1 MGPLCFCELQKVQ
14 FLVLMLSREF
24 KFKYFCYNG
33 VKFEGAVSMS
43 LNHICILGMGLI
55 ALAGCSGRSVA
66 VGQNRLDSLIPKTVA
81 LQTEQNT
88 EISYDLNPSPSVF
101 TDAQAEIVTA
111 PQKGTVT
118 FNGSTFE
125 YQPDAYESGSDSFEY
140 RLRSLGL
147 TSSPAEVVVQI
158 DPFVA
163 GPYSYT

>member
-1 MGPLCFCELQKVQ
+1 
-14 FLVLMLSREF
+14 MLSREF